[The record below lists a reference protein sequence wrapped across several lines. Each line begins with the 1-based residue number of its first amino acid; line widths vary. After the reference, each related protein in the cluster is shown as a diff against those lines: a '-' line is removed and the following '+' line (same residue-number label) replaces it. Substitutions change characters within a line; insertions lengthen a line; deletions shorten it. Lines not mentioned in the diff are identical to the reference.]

1 MDANLKTSLWNQF
14 GAAID
19 TLDDALTLCPDSL
32 WETVLWDDEEDARYG
47 QFWYVAY
54 HTVVWLDLYLFG
66 ASEGFAPPP
75 PFVRGQL
82 PEKPHTKELVRGYLA
97 QCRQKCQTILESLT
111 DEKAN
116 QICTFDWIET
126 SYLMLQ
132 IYSMRH
138 VQEHASQL
146 NLILGQHDVPEL
158 DWVATA
164 RKNGGQAG

>member
-1 MDANLKTSLWNQF
+1 MDAMLKMGIWEQF

-19 TLDDALTLCPDSL
+19 MLDDAIRLCPDSL
-32 WETVLWDDEEDARYG
+32 WTSVVWKDPDDARYG
-47 QFWYVAY
+47 QYWYVAY

-82 PEKPHTKELVRGYLA
+82 PEQPHTKEQVRTYLA
-97 QCRQKCQTILESLT
+97 QCRQKCQSTLEGLT
-111 DEKAN
+111 DEKAQ
-116 QICTFDWIET
+116 QICKFNWIET
-126 SYLMLQ
+126 PYLILQ

-138 VQEHASQL
+138 VQEHAAQL
-146 NLILGQHDVPEL
+146 NLLLGQHDVPEL

-164 RKNGGQAG
+164 RSNAT